1 MSELARLS
9 GLGPKRLAAL
19 EKSGIFHLR
28 DLVYHLPRSYA
39 DRTRFQSLSEIQP
52 GQEAY
57 FLADVQGI
65 AAFGNRMIVSVGDDA
80 SKLDLVFF
88 QGLPYLKGKFRT
100 GQKLVIAGAV
110 TFFRGLQIAHP
121 EWEIIEGDILPQ
133 PPGLL
138 PRYPLTEAMSEARI
152 EHKRLQGWALET
164 LKSFA
169 FSDPLSAELRR
180 EAGLGDETSL
190 LRRLHAPATLDE
202 AREGMQAVK
211 LRELLPLFQTMEKR
225 RRARSDL
232 GTAFP
237 PALDLQARFLA
248 GLPFALTGG
257 QAETATA
264 IRDGLNSRAQ
274 FTGLL
279 QGDVGSGKTVV
290 AALASL
296 GVLSAGSQV
305 ALMAPTEILAQQH
318 MRTLS
323 PWFSALGFSPALLTG
338 EVQGE
343 LRADIFARLQSG
355 ELKMVIGTHALLG
368 EGVAFQNLGLAIIDE
383 QHRFGV
389 KQREALAVKGTHP
402 HILYLSATPIPRTLA
417 QTVYGDLELFILTEK
432 PPGRLPV
439 KTRLVQESKRSEMLR
454 FLVTESNK
462 GNQVFWVMPRIGQSP
477 VGEEQNAKKISAG
490 ETDKAEARGIEAV
503 LNELGRFSSEWVV
516 AAIHGR
522 MPAETRAKTLARFRA
537 GEIQA
542 LVATTV
548 IEVGVDI
555 PQANLM
561 VIENPDSFGLA
572 QLHQLRGRTGRGQE
586 QAWCFLLM
594 PSQTQPDTEVRLRTF
609 ASTEDG
615 FRLAEIDLKSRG
627 AGHLDGTVQS
637 GFGALR
643 FADLVADADLVDVA
657 RGLARRI
664 LV

>member
-1 MSELARLS
+1 MSELARLN

-19 EKSGIFHLR
+19 EKSGILQLR
-28 DLVYHLPRSYA
+28 DLVYHLPRAYA
-39 DRTRFQSLSEIQP
+39 DRTRFQALSEIQP

-57 FLADVQGI
+57 FLAEVQDI
-65 AAFGNRMIVSVGDDA
+65 AAFGNRMIVTVGDESA
-80 SKLDLVFF
+80 KLDLVFF
-88 QGLPYLKGKFRT
+88 QGLPYLKGKFRV
-100 GQKLVIAGAV
+100 GQKLVVAGAV
-110 TFFRGLQIAHP
+110 TFFRSLQIAHP
-121 EWEIIEGDILPQ
+121 EWETLEGDTIPQ
-133 PPGLL
+133 PQGLL
-138 PRYPLTEAMSEARI
+138 PRYPLTEAMTEARI
-152 EHKRLQGWALET
+152 EHKRLQGWALEA
-164 LKSFA
+164 LKTFA

-180 EAGLGDETSL
+180 DADLGDETSML
-190 LRRLHAPATLDE
+190 LRLHAPVTLQE
-202 AREGMQAVK
+202 AQEAMQAVK
-211 LRELLPLFQTMEKR
+211 LRELLPLFQAMEKR
-225 RRARSDL
+225 RRARADL
-232 GTAFP
+232 GSPYAPDMDSQT
-237 PALDLQARFLA
+237 RFMA
-248 GLPFALTGG
+248 GLPFALTAG
-257 QAETATA
+257 QRETAQS
-264 IRDGLNSRAQ
+264 ISEGLNARAQ

-290 AALASL
+290 AALAAL
-296 GVLSAGSQV
+296 GVLAAGAQV

-323 PWFSALGFSPALLTG
+323 PWFSALGFPPALLTG

-343 LRADIFARLQSG
+343 NRADIFSRLHAG
-355 ELKMVIGTHALLG
+355 ELKVLIGTHALLG
-368 EGVAFQNLGLAIIDE
+368 DGVQFRKLGLAIIDE

-389 KQREALAVKGTHP
+389 KQREALAIKGKHP
-402 HILYLSATPIPRTLA
+402 HVLYLSATPIPRTLA
-417 QTVYGDLELFILTEK
+417 QTVYGDLELFVLTEK

-439 KTRLVQESKRSEMLR
+439 KTRLVQENKRPEMLR
-454 FLVTESNK
+454 FLVAEAVK

-477 VGEEQNAKKISAG
+477 TNEDKARILSAG
-490 ETDKAEARGIEAV
+490 ETEKEEARGVDAV
-503 LNELGRFSSEWVV
+503 LNELKRFSSEWTV

-522 MPAETRAKTLARFRA
+522 MPAETRANTLARFRA

-561 VIENPDSFGLA
+561 VIESPDSFGLA

-594 PSQTQPDTEVRLRTF
+594 PGQTPPDTETRLRTF

-643 FADLVADADLVDVA
+643 FADLLRDVDLVEKA
-657 RGLARRI
+657 REVSKRTQA
-664 LV
+664 